1 MASPPQSHE
10 TRDLLLRAAGPIFA
24 KHGFHATTVRQITQ
38 AAGVNLAAI
47 NYHFRDKQELYV
59 QVLIHAHQA
68 SAKMSEA
75 SISGTPEER
84 LEAFIHKFLGYLLDP
99 KRPEWHGQLLA
110 REMAQPSKALDRLVE
125 ESIKPV
131 KGRIY
136 AIVHDILGE
145 NVPRS
150 SMQRACFSIIGQCLY
165 YVHCRE
171 MMVRLFPSERGVPH
185 DIKAL
190 AEHIFQFS
198 LAGLRSLRQS
208 ESKAARHSISS
219 PTPRR
224 KSP

>member
-1 MASPPQSHE
+1 M
-10 TRDLLLRAAGPIFA
+10 
-24 KHGFHATTVRQITQ
+24 RQITQ

-68 SAKMSEA
+68 SAKMNEA
-75 SISGTPEER
+75 NITGTPEER

-99 KRPEWHGQLLA
+99 ERPDWHGQLLA
-110 REMAQPSKALDRLVE
+110 REMAQPSRALDRLVE

-136 AIVHDILGE
+136 AIVRDILGE
-145 NVPRS
+145 SVPPS
-150 SMQRACFSIIGQCLY
+150 SRHRACFSIIGQCLY
-165 YVHCRE
+165 YVHCQE
-171 MMVRLFPSERGVPH
+171 MIVRLFPSERGVPR
-185 DIKAL
+185 DIEAL

-198 LAGLRSLRQS
+198 LAGLRALRQS
-208 ESKAARHSISS
+208 ESKAGRRSISS
-219 PTPRR
+219 LTPRR